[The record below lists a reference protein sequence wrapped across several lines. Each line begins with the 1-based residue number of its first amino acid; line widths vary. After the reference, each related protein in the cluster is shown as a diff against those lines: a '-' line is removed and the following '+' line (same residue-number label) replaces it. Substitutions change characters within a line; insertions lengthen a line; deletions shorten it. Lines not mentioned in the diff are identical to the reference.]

1 MHALVLAREDHALG
15 EEAGLEPAVAV
26 VDERL
31 DRERAHRLVER
42 RADVGDLAV
51 EQRVAERLHAELDRL
66 ARPG

>member
-1 MHALVLAREDHALG
+1 MTPLAKKPGFSRRSR
-15 EEAGLEPAVAV
+15 V
-26 VDERL
+26 VDDRF

-66 ARPG
+66 ARLR